1 MDYVNIKQPAETLNL
16 TATLP
21 NVTRYDRDLIKKIAL
36 GIGLIVIISIFWV
49 MQQKSHVEI
58 KEEEQLSFDHITPK
72 LYDKS
77 KLRDNTE
84 SGATQ
89 DQTDETI
96 NQSNNVAYYH
106 SNTGNLTKDPV
117 KVGEHNISLLRE
129 YFEQQAL
136 IKIIEED
143 DARIS
148 PIAFCMPTVDAA
160 KLNQNV
166 NANSLSELNNNL
178 EANNSNNIGDHKLLK
193 AGSIIPCVLSTA
205 INSDLPGVV
214 VARVREHVFDTA
226 SGKFLLIPQG
236 AMLIGR
242 YNNDVNFGQERVQ
255 IVFEH
260 LDMPPTAKN
269 SNGYSVQLEQLT
281 GSDLSGHSG
290 ILDRVNNHY
299 EKIAVGVSLSSLLAA
314 VGKPTRDELFEL
326 RDSAIYRQRAVNKAS
341 ENVSEIANKIADKQ
355 INQNPTITIRAG
367 VPFNIIVAK
376 DLSLLTI

>member
-1 MDYVNIKQPAETLNL
+1 MDNVNIKQPAETLNL

-77 KLRDNTE
+77 KARDNTE

-89 DQTDETI
+89 DQVDETT
-96 NQSNNVAYYH
+96 NHSNNVAYYR
-106 SNTGNLTKDPV
+106 SNTNTGNLTKDPV
-117 KVGEHNISLLRE
+117 KVGEHNILRE

-136 IKIIEED
+136 IKIKEED

-148 PIAFCMPTVDAA
+148 PIAFGMPTVDAT

-178 EANNSNNIGDHKLLK
+178 ETNNSNNIGDHKLLK

-269 SNGYSVQLEQLT
+269 PNGYSVQLEQLT

-290 ILDRVNNHY
+290 IVDRVNNHY
-299 EKIAVGVSLSSLLAA
+299 YKVAVGVSLSSLLAA

-341 ENVSEIANKIADKQ
+341 ENISEIANKIADKQ
-355 INQNPTITIRAG
+355 IKQNPTITIRAG

-376 DLSLLTI
+376 DLSLLPI

>member
-1 MDYVNIKQPAETLNL
+1 MDNVNIKQPAEMLNL

-89 DQTDETI
+89 DQTNETI

-136 IKIIEED
+136 IKIKEED

-148 PIAFCMPTVDAA
+148 SIAFGMPTIGAA
-160 KLNQNV
+160 KLNQNF
-166 NANSLSELNNNL
+166 NANSFSDVNNNL

-236 AMLIGR
+236 AMLIGS
-242 YNNDVNFGQERVQ
+242 YNNNVNFGQERVQ
-255 IVFEH
+255 IVFKH
-260 LDMPPTAKN
+260 LDMPPSAKN
-269 SNGYSVQLEQLT
+269 PNGYSVQLDQLT

-326 RDSAIYRQRAVNKAS
+326 RDRAIYRQRAVNKAS
-341 ENVSEIANKIADKQ
+341 ESVSEIANKIADKQ
-355 INQNPTITIRAG
+355 IKQNPTITIRAG

-376 DLSLLTI
+376 DLSLLPI